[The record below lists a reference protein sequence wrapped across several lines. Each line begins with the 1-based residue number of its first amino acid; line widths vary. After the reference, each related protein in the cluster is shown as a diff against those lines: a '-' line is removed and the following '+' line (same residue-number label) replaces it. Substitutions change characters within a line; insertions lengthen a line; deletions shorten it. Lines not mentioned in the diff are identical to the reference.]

1 MLNFMKSCFIKLCF
15 IFFILEKSILK
26 FVIVIVRLLFWLYRV
41 KLYGLSLNLFL
52 EFVFIMY
59 IIILNIC
66 FFLKKKIII

>member
-1 MLNFMKSCFIKLCF
+1 MKSCFIKLCF
-15 IFFILEKSILK
+15 FLFILENSMLK
-26 FVIVIVRLLFWLYRV
+26 FDIVIVRLLFWLYRV

-66 FFLKKKIII
+66 FFLKENK